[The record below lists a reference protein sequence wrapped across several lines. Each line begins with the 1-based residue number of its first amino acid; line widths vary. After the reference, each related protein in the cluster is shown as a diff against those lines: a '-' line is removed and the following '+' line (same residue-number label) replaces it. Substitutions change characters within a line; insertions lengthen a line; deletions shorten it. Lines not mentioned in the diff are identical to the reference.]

1 MKRIIFSVLAAAA
14 IFAGCS
20 KSDYEDLKQKTDD
33 LAARVTALE
42 DLQTVM
48 WENIQAL
55 QAIVNGADFD
65 YVTGVKALEDGS
77 GYEITFKKN
86 PKIIIR
92 HGSKGE
98 AGQAPLVSVKQ
109 DVDGEYYWT
118 LNGEWLLDGGNK
130 IPARG
135 PAGPVGPMGPA
146 GISTPEGV
154 AYFPMMR
161 INETTLMWELSTDG
175 GATWTSTNVVAS
187 GEGESVFAQN
197 GLDTSDPNFVTI
209 TLKDGTSF
217 KLPRYKGFKIG
228 SDEGNG
234 TFNVSTAET
243 LIPLTMPSGLVPDEC
258 VAVIA
263 QTVSTNGTATDIATK
278 ASEST
283 WGVKVR
289 MPTFS
294 ESGRYNNDAAVNVTL
309 PEGIVNGEK
318 ALLRIT
324 VVDACGSETVFS
336 RVLEYKEEAE
346 AIPAEAGYYYFSDG
360 TWAADLD
367 AGKTCVGIVF
377 YVGDVAKDDEELMAK
392 IGSTAS
398 GTHGLVAALKDL
410 TPTIWMKPFAE
421 TGVSSNLNLMNGY
434 SNTLRMN
441 EWDSDDKNISNL
453 IDIQI
458 KMAAFVS
465 ENPAPETSSGW
476 YLPSVKE
483 LSTLCTGWR
492 DDEIKNDWKAAGVAM
507 RTLVDEKLLAAG
519 GEKFVSEGGQ
529 RFYWSSTGIKTNE
542 HMSVGFDGGVVRDL
556 TSNDATN
563 PRSARMILAF

>member
-1 MKRIIFSVLAAAA
+1 MKKFVVCMLAAAA

-20 KSDYEDLKQKTDD
+20 KSDYEDLKKKTDD
-33 LAARVTALE
+33 LSARVTALE
-42 DLQTVM
+42 DLQKVM

-77 GYEITFKKN
+77 GYEITFKKS
-86 PKIIIR
+86 PKIVIR

-98 AGQAPLVSVKQ
+98 AGEVPLVSVKQ

-135 PAGPVGPMGPA
+135 PEGPVGPMGPA
-146 GISTPEGV
+146 GITTPEGSV

-187 GEGESVFAQN
+187 GEGESVFAPN
-197 GLDTSDPNFVTI
+197 GLDISDPNFVTI

-234 TFNVSTAET
+234 TYEIKTAEE

-258 VAVIA
+258 VAIMA
-263 QTVSTNGTATDIATK
+263 QAVSTNGTTTDIATK
-278 ASEST
+278 ASESP
-283 WGVKVR
+283 WSVEVR

-294 ESGRYNNDAAVNVTL
+294 ESGIYNNDAAVNVTL

-346 AIPAEAGYYYFSDG
+346 AIPAEAGYYYYSDG
-360 TWAADLD
+360 TWSADLD
-367 AGKTCVGIVF
+367 AEKTCVGIVF
-377 YVGDVAKDDEELMAK
+377 YVGDVAKDDEALRAK

-434 SNTLRMN
+434 SNTLKMN
-441 EWDSDDKNISNL
+441 EWNNDNNNISNL

-465 ENPAPETSSGW
+465 ENAAPETSSGW

-483 LSTLCTGWR
+483 LSTLCSGWK
-492 DDEIKNDWKAAGVAM
+492 DEIKNDWKESGVSM

-519 GEKFVSEGGQ
+519 GEKFVSAGGQ